1 MHNIKLKQ
9 GLQTLNVG
17 TVLFPKDY
25 KWKGPNTENY
35 IIIRL
40 KIYTYTFRLV
50 MLRWL
55 NSKVWYGQETQNTW
69 WIKTVSEKTTRWQ
82 SFTQVDNITKC
93 VFNKGSED
101 KAILNAQII
110 YRHMIE

>member
-9 GLQTLNVG
+9 GLQTLDVG

-40 KIYTYTFRLV
+40 KINTYTFRLV
-50 MLRWL
+50 LLR
-55 NSKVWYGQETQNTW
+55 
-69 WIKTVSEKTTRWQ
+69 
-82 SFTQVDNITKC
+82 
-93 VFNKGSED
+93 
-101 KAILNAQII
+101 
-110 YRHMIE
+110 